1 MSQIVIIDAGG
12 QYCHLL
18 ARRVREAGVRTEIC
32 APERAAEHAAT
43 ARGFIVSGGPDS
55 VYAAGAV
62 RCPGV
67 FDSGLPVLGICYGHQ
82 LMAEVLGGT
91 VEPGTRRE
99 YGAAKLR
106 VVERDGLL
114 AGIGDDETVWMSHG
128 DEVKAPP
135 AGFRLLARTDS
146 CPIAVMAEPRRRLFG
161 LQFHPEVAHTPCGA
175 RVLRNFVFEICGCVS
190 DLDLSGQ
197 VAALESQIREQAGG
211 RSVLF
216 FVSGG
221 VDSTVAFTLTTAA
234 LGPERVRG
242 VFVDTGF
249 MRLDERRRIE
259 AEFERR
265 DWRNIESVDASARF
279 LGAVEGVADPERK
292 RRIIGQCFLDVQR
305 EVEQRH
311 ELESGRWMLGQGT
324 IYPDTIESGGGPNA
338 ALIKTHHNRVPGVER
353 LIERGLVLEPLRA
366 LYKDEVRDIGRQL
379 DLPESLVGRHPFPG
393 PGLAVR
399 CLCAVEERA
408 LARPEPLAR
417 VARALGLEAW
427 SVPLRTVGV
436 QGDARSYHE
445 LVVLGPGADLPV
457 YERAAEEITRTVAR
471 TNRVTFL
478 VAPADAGAFARAR
491 VRGAAWMTR
500 ARLDV
505 LREADEISH
514 EWLEREGLG
523 AEVWQ
528 FPVVA
533 LPLTLSGGDT
543 IALRPVSSSDA
554 MTARAARLPLEFIR
568 RLAERLREI
577 AGVDAVLFDVTH
589 KPPATIEWE

>member
-18 ARRVREAGVRTEIC
+18 ARRVREAGVRPEIC
-32 APERAAEHAAT
+32 APQQALERGAR

-55 VYAAGAV
+55 VYAADAV
-62 RCPGV
+62 RCPGL
-67 FDSGLPVLGICYGHQ
+67 FDAGRPVLGICYGHQ
-82 LMAEVLGGT
+82 LMAHALGGV

-99 YGAAKLR
+99 YGEARLHVAI
-106 VVERDGLL
+106 GASLL
-114 AGIGDDETVWMSHG
+114 AGIGADEPVWMSHG

-135 AGFRLLARTDS
+135 AGFVTLARTES
-146 CPIAVMAEPRRRLFG
+146 CPIAVMADGRRALFG

-175 RVLRNFVFEICGCVS
+175 RILRNFLFDVCGCVR

-197 VAALESQIREQAGG
+197 VARLEREIREQVGE

-221 VDSTVAFTLTTAA
+221 VDSTVAFTLCTEA
-234 LGPERVRG
+234 LGPQRVRG

-249 MRLDERRRIE
+249 MRKDECRRIE
-259 AEFERR
+259 AEFGRR
-265 DWRNIESVDASARF
+265 GWHNIQAIDASARF
-279 LGAVEGVADPERK
+279 LDAVRDVADPERK

-305 EVEQRH
+305 QVEEQH

-338 ALIKTHHNRVPGVER
+338 ALIKTHHNRVPGIER
-353 LIERGLVLEPLRA
+353 LIERGLLLEPMRA

-379 DLPESLVGRHPFPG
+379 DLPEALVGRHPFPG

-399 CLCAVEERA
+399 CLCSVDERR
-408 LARPEPLAR
+408 LERPEALTRSA
-417 VARALGLEAW
+417 AELGLTAW

-436 QGDARSYHE
+436 QGDARSYHD
-445 LVVLGPGADLPV
+445 LVLLGPGAELST
-457 YERAAEEITRTVAR
+457 YERAAEEITRAVAG

-478 VAPADAGAFARAR
+478 VAPDDARGLERAWVRGGAFL
-491 VRGAAWMTR
+491 TR
-500 ARLDV
+500 ERLDL
-505 LREADEISH
+505 LREADALAH
-514 EWLEREGLG
+514 ELLEQEGLG

-533 LPLTLSGGDT
+533 LPLSLRGGET
-543 IALRPVSSSDA
+543 IGLRPVSSSDA
-554 MTARAARLPLEFIR
+554 MTARCARLPPEFVKR
-568 RLAERLREI
+568 LGARLAAL